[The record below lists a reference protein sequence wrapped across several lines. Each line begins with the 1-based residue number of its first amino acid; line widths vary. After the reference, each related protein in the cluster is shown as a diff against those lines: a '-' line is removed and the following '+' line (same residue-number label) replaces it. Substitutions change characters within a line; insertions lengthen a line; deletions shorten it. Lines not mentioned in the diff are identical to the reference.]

1 MVEIVQECSWRRP
14 LCMTPLQ
21 LATKTVSRKINSSVL
36 GEVAKENFF
45 VDFFKLKRTIIHV

>member
-1 MVEIVQECSWRRP
+1 
-14 LCMTPLQ
+14 MTPLQ